1 MNEKSYDKKEKAAG
15 PLYVRMLA
23 RIEKAGNRLPDPVVL
38 FALFCVLLLIISYFA
53 AGVSV
58 VHPGT
63 GETITAVNLLTVS
76 NLQKILIDFPS
87 NFLGFAPLGAVLT
100 IMLGCGL
107 AEKSGW
113 LTSMVRLAGARASKR
128 TVTVIVVFAGI
139 MANQAGDAGGIV
151 LPPLAALLFLS
162 VGRNPLVGIFAA
174 YASVSTGMAANL
186 LISMSDVLAGTFTIS
201 AAQSLDPGFSGNIAM
216 NYYFLI
222 VSTFILLV
230 TGVFVTDKIVEP
242 RLGSYT
248 KNAELEKDE
257 ALSPQEKKAIKR
269 AGVCFIMLCL
279 IIAALCIG
287 PHAFLADPETGS
299 IMSNQSP
306 LMKGIISIVTILFLV
321 PAIVYGKTAKTI
333 KSSRDIVTM
342 MAASMK
348 DMGGYIVLVFVSAQF
363 TSWFTQS
370 NLATVFAVKGAELL
384 EHMGI
389 RGVGLIIGLIL
400 VSGIIN
406 LFIGSASAKW
416 AIMAPIFVPM
426 FMILGLHP
434 AVTQMAYRIGD
445 SITNVLSPLFPYVM
459 ILLAYVQKYDEK
471 AGWGT
476 LFSNMLP
483 YSLVM
488 GIAWS
493 IILILFVLFQIPL
506 GPGGPIYYK
515 LG

>member
-1 MNEKSYDKKEKAAG
+1 MNENTGIKSEKDRE
-15 PLYVRMLA
+15 PMYIRILA
-23 RIEKAGNRLPDPVVL
+23 KIEKAGNRLPDPVVL
-38 FALFCVLLLIISYFA
+38 FAFLCVLLLIISYFT
-53 AGVSV
+53 AGASV

-63 GETITAVNLLTVS
+63 GETITAVNLLTIA
-76 NLQKILIDFPS
+76 NLQKILINFPS

-113 LTSMVRLAGARASKR
+113 LTSMVRLAGARASGR

-139 MANQAGDAGGIV
+139 MANQAGDAGWIV

-201 AAQSLDPGFSGNIAM
+201 AAQSIAPGFSGNIAM

-222 VSTFILLV
+222 VSTFILLF
-230 TGVFVTDKIVEP
+230 TGVITTDKIVEP
-242 RLGSYT
+242 RLGEY
-248 KNAELEKDE
+248 KGDVRLEHDANLAPE
-257 ALSPQEKKAIKR
+257 EKKGIKW
-269 AGVCFIMLCL
+269 AGVCFIAICL
-279 IIAALCIG
+279 AIVALCIG
-287 PHAFLADPETGS
+287 PDAFLADPETGS
-299 IMSNQSP
+299 IMSNNSP
-306 LMKGIISIVTILFLV
+306 LMKGIISIVTIMFFV
-321 PAIVYGKTAKTI
+321 PAVVYGRVAGTI
-333 KSSRDIVTM
+333 KSSKDIVNM
-342 MAASMK
+342 LIAAMK

-363 TSWFTQS
+363 TSWFSQS
-370 NLATVFAVKGAELL
+370 NLATVFAVKGAEFL
-384 EHMGI
+384 ENTGI
-389 RGVGLIIGLIL
+389 TGIGLIIGLII

-434 AVTQMAYRIGD
+434 SVTQMSYRIGD

-459 ILLAYVQKYDEK
+459 ILLSYVQKYDKK

-493 IILILFVLFQIPL
+493 VILIVFVLFKIPL
-506 GPGGPIYYK
+506 GPSGPIFYS